1 MFKSGNFYRPIFI
14 GFTLIIL
21 LFILAGF
28 VSYFEISSLGN
39 LTSTI
44 YKHPLEVSNAS
55 LKANMGVVSIHRSMK
70 DIVLADNNVSIE
82 KFISKV
88 NIEQKFVIKN
98 LNTVKEKILGEKGKK
113 LEQETRDLFM
123 KWKPIRDDVIALVKV
138 GERKKAAE
146 ITTEKGAYHVSL
158 LEKKIHSL
166 NLYAR
171 NKAEYIF
178 NQALDVKERVTT
190 TTLVITITGVILSLI
205 ITYMVIKQ
213 MTTSLKMASESNR
226 EYIKEQEFTQEAL
239 DSQLDTFF
247 VFDSVTGKTKRWNKM
262 FENISGYSYDEVM
275 DSHTLKTFFSEN
287 DQEKASKAIGVTLKE
302 RSSTVELTLICKNGD
317 KVPLEYVSSL
327 VETEGGQTF
336 IMSVGRDIT
345 ERKRIEKEREQIIK
359 DLEHALEQIKTLKG
373 IIPIC
378 SYCKQIRNDEG
389 FWQQVELYI
398 HENADVKFTHGVCPE
413 CEAKVYSEM
422 DL

>member
-1 MFKSGNFYRPIFI
+1 MFKPRNLYRPTIVGFI
-14 GFTLIIL
+14 LIIL
-21 LFILAGF
+21 LFILVGL
-28 VSYFEISSLGN
+28 VSYYEINSLAN

-55 LKANMGVVSIHRSMK
+55 LRANFGVVSIHRSMK
-70 DIVLADNNVSIE
+70 DIVLADNKVTIE
-82 KFISKV
+82 KLISEV
-88 NIEQKFVIKN
+88 NAEENLVIVN
-98 LNTVKEKILGEKGKK
+98 LNTVKEKILGENGKD
-113 LEQETRDLFM
+113 LEFETRNLFI
-123 KWKPIRDDVIALVKV
+123 KWKPIRSEVIALVRA
-138 GERKKAAE
+138 GERKKAAK

-171 NKAEYIF
+171 NKAELFFI
-178 NQALDVKERVTT
+178 QALYVKERVTI
-190 TTLVITITGVILSLI
+190 TTLVITITGIILSLI
-205 ITYMVIKQ
+205 ITYLVIKQ
-213 MTTSLKMASESNR
+213 IITSIKMASESNK

-239 DSQLDTFF
+239 DTQLDTFF

-262 FENISGYSYDEVM
+262 FENISGYTHDEVM
-275 DSHTLKTFFSEN
+275 DSHTLKTFFSES
-287 DQEKASKAIGVTLKE
+287 DQEKASKAIVETLKE

-327 VETEGGQTF
+327 VETEGQTY

-345 ERKRIEKEREQIIK
+345 ERKRIEKEREKIIK
-359 DLEHALEQIKTLKG
+359 DLENALEQIKTLKG

-413 CEAKVYSEM
+413 CEAKVYSDM